1 MELKENELEE
11 VVGGLS
17 ADDLVYDGK
26 KPRTATNGRM
36 DKKVKTTKT
45 NLVYKQSNS
54 SLMSGDVLSKGTMC

>member
-17 ADDLVYDGK
+17 ADSLVYDGK
-26 KPRTATNGRM
+26 KSRIATNGRM
-36 DKKVKTTKT
+36 DKKVKATKT

-54 SLMSGDVLSKGTMC
+54 DLLSGDVLSKGTMC